1 MATLYGGC
9 HSPNSWVERSGNLS
23 QIGAVGLSALDDG
36 FGRLTRLLDC
46 NSGSHLR
53 FNGDRANG
61 CHSTIC
67 TRYPARNNQPE
78 DKGLG
83 RSRSFGG
90 FLATCGPDHILV
102 RKAVAFLDHEGPTYA
117 GVGA

>member
-1 MATLYGGC
+1 MATLYGKS
-9 HSPNSWVERSGNLS
+9 HSPNSRAEWSGNLS

-53 FNGDRANG
+53 FNGDHANG
-61 CHSTIC
+61 CHSAIC
-67 TRYPARNNQPE
+67 PRQLARNNQPE
-78 DKGLG
+78 DNGPR
-83 RSRSFGG
+83 RSLFSGG
-90 FLATCGPDHILV
+90 FLASCGPDHILV
-102 RKAVAFLDHEGPTYA
+102 RKAVTFLDHEGPAYA